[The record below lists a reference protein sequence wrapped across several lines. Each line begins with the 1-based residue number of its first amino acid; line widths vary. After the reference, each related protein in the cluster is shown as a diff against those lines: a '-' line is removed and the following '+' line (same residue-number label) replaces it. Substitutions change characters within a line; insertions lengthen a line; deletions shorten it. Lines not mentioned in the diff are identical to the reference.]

1 MAETAEHSTSEV
13 LEEFAEGNLKGIYG
27 DIKATFRV
35 PIVNL
40 VFRVLA
46 TEPDFLGTAWR
57 QLHTNLQTVYC
68 EEQADLIRSVAVQAV
83 SAMGS
88 APGSGGADTD
98 AVLQVFHYVN
108 PKVLL
113 AVGALRAA
121 SSGQYPKLAELPA
134 AQKRQIRSGVPS
146 SMPATITMV
155 DPASAEPA
163 VRAIFQDIQST
174 LALPA
179 VNSDYRALACWPE
192 YLQVAWQ
199 SLKPLVTTPEYRQ
212 AQRDL
217 RRMVEE
223 VILALPFR
231 MDINPHTLRHCGLSE
246 RQLDWIRSTLDAY
259 YALLPGLVL
268 NIAYLTVGSMGA
280 ETAARSPFPAET
292 L

>member
-1 MAETAEHSTSEV
+1 MTETAEHSASEI
-13 LEEFAEGNLKGIYG
+13 LEEFAEGNLKGIYS

-35 PIVNL
+35 PIVSL

-46 TEPDFLGTAWR
+46 TEPDFLGIAWR

-68 EEQADLIRSVAVQAV
+68 EEQADLIRSFAVQAI

-88 APGSGGADTD
+88 GPGSSGSDTD
-98 AVLQVFHYVN
+98 AVLRIFHYVN
-108 PKVLL
+108 PKLLL
-113 AVGALRAA
+113 AVGALRVA
-121 SSGQYPKLAELPA
+121 SSGQYPKLAELA
-134 AQKRQIRSGVPS
+134 AMQKRQIRSGVPS
-146 SMPATITMV
+146 SMPATIAMV

-163 VRAIFQDIQST
+163 MSALFHDIQST
-174 LALPA
+174 LTLPA

-192 YLQVAWQ
+192 YLQSAWQ
-199 SLKPLVTTPEYRQ
+199 SLKPLVATPEYRR

-217 RRMVEE
+217 RRMVDEA
-223 VILALPFR
+223 ILALPFR

-246 RQLDWIRSTLDAY
+246 RQLDWTRSTLDAY

-268 NIAYLTVGSMGA
+268 NIAYLTAGSIGA
-280 ETAARSPFPAET
+280 DAASRSPFPAET